1 MPAQW
6 TGEILAKMHI
16 HGIKALQLAE
26 QVGWNPKYL
35 SAVMNGRRTPKNAE
49 QKLTAALDELIGK

>member
-6 TGEILAKMHI
+6 TGEILSKMHI

-49 QKLTAALDELIGK
+49 QKLNAALDELIGK